1 MSMKKY
7 EDLDTQLKLELEE
20 IVLSDR
26 YGLRAETLYKNI
38 FNSTGPITT
47 LAQIFEVSASV
58 VRKIKA
64 S

>member
-1 MSMKKY
+1 MKKF
-7 EDLDTQLKLELEE
+7 EDLDKTLKLALEE
-20 IVLSDR
+20 AVKSDR
-26 YGLRAETLYKNI
+26 YNLRADTLYQNI

-47 LAQIFEVSASV
+47 LAEIFEVKASL